1 MAVRTIED
9 ARRLAHEY
17 YLMLLKAG
25 LPVEKVILFGS
36 YSRNEQK
43 EFSDIDIA
51 VVMKEYHKDRFDT
64 RLELM
69 KYAREFEE
77 VIEPHP
83 FLASEFDET
92 EPFASEILHSGIG
105 IYWNLKYSGGIQEE
119 TTYLGIPC
127 VTLRTTTERPIT
139 VDIGTNYLVGED
151 THTAE
156 KVCLD
161 ILNNNFKKGQI
172 PEFWDGHAAERIV
185 EVLVDKVNG
194 EFVNGE

>member
-51 VVMKEYHKDRFDT
+51 VVMKEYYKDRFDT

-69 KYAREFEE
+69 KYAREFED

-92 EPFASEILHSGIG
+92 EPFAFEILHSGIG
-105 IYWNLKYSGGIQEE
+105 IY
-119 TTYLGIPC
+119 
-127 VTLRTTTERPIT
+127 
-139 VDIGTNYLVGED
+139 
-151 THTAE
+151 
-156 KVCLD
+156 
-161 ILNNNFKKGQI
+161 
-172 PEFWDGHAAERIV
+172 
-185 EVLVDKVNG
+185 
-194 EFVNGE
+194 